1 VAIGVLV
8 IALLAL
14 PAVLSTHAFFGDWGN
29 HLHLVD
35 QQARWVRHHFFPTY
49 FLHSTQSGAFYPQY
63 MFYGGSLYTVTGWL
77 GVPLGSANAFRLTFV
92 MAFGAC
98 YFGTLWAARQLRVL
112 GLLAHIPAILAVSGA
127 YFLSKA
133 YYDGG
138 WPEFVAVSMIPL
150 IVAAALSIVRSK
162 RVPLLSAILLVVGT
176 FLLTGAHNIT
186 VEYGALFLIALT
198 MPALIVYRRMITRT
212 VVTRIAVVGALVG
225 LATGLNAWFL
235 VPLVRYAHLTRIGP
249 HSASTFY
256 KFDGLTRGLES
267 WRNVFSPLRT
277 YPAPATST
285 PFYVQ
290 APVYVLIWVACLGAF
305 LLIRRRR
312 SKKAAMYAVLTVVL
326 GALLTFLLWQGV
338 WDVVPDVFKAI
349 QFRYRLH
356 SYINYAV
363 VGLVILGLLVVAAS
377 RRARAWIVAL
387 LLATGMSLGLATWQA
402 WSAPTYLKVGE
413 LVQSDDNLPPISFA
427 NCPDPCRSYDSDYRM
442 PGEFVT
448 PLTRLHVDISHARTG
463 SAEIRIPAGGPYR
476 TNVAWSPVLEVTG
489 RARIIGATP
498 KGWAVIVPTSPS
510 ADSASVVRA
519 RFTSKVTRPV
529 VVGRVVSITAAV
541 LLLAWLLVA
550 IISRTRRQRHVGHPI
565 PASP

>member
-198 MPALIVYRRMITRT
+198 MPACT
-212 VVTRIAVVGALVG
+212 
-225 LATGLNAWFL
+225 
-235 VPLVRYAHLTRIGP
+235 
-249 HSASTFY
+249 
-256 KFDGLTRGLES
+256 
-267 WRNVFSPLRT
+267 
-277 YPAPATST
+277 
-285 PFYVQ
+285 
-290 APVYVLIWVACLGAF
+290 
-305 LLIRRRR
+305 
-312 SKKAAMYAVLTVVL
+312 
-326 GALLTFLLWQGV
+326 
-338 WDVVPDVFKAI
+338 
-349 QFRYRLH
+349 
-356 SYINYAV
+356 
-363 VGLVILGLLVVAAS
+363 
-377 RRARAWIVAL
+377 
-387 LLATGMSLGLATWQA
+387 
-402 WSAPTYLKVGE
+402 
-413 LVQSDDNLPPISFA
+413 
-427 NCPDPCRSYDSDYRM
+427 
-442 PGEFVT
+442 
-448 PLTRLHVDISHARTG
+448 
-463 SAEIRIPAGGPYR
+463 
-476 TNVAWSPVLEVTG
+476 
-489 RARIIGATP
+489 
-498 KGWAVIVPTSPS
+498 
-510 ADSASVVRA
+510 
-519 RFTSKVTRPV
+519 
-529 VVGRVVSITAAV
+529 
-541 LLLAWLLVA
+541 
-550 IISRTRRQRHVGHPI
+550 
-565 PASP
+565 